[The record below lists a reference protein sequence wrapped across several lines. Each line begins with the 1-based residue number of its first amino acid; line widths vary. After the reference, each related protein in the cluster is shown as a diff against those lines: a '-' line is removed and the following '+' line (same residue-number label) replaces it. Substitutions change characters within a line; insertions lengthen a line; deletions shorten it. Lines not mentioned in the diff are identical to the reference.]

1 MRRIDDGAEIGA
13 QIERIADRER
23 ARALDHLFREAVAN
37 GALNQ
42 QPRRRFADL
51 ALIAEHEAD
60 RNIRR
65 HGQIRRVGEDDVGAL
80 AAQLEADALQIRIG
94 RRGHDFAADLARAG
108 EGDAVDIV
116 MRGERC
122 AGLVVAGHHLQ
133 NAFRQAG
140 FERELGDAQ
149 TNQRRVLGRLE
160 HHRISGDEGRAEFPG
175 ADHRRRIPGQNRA
188 DHAERRARDH
198 RGDVVV
204 EMRKLVVE
212 LVGRLAVPPQTVDR
226 EVDLELFG
234 EPDRHAH
241 VAAFERGEPQGFGG
255 DAIGPIEQDALAL
268 FRAHALPAAR
278 FERAPRAGDRA
289 VDVGRLA
296 IRYGG
301 NRLAVDRRD
310 HVECLAGQRAC
321 QLAVDD
327 GLHGRDRQFFRVGD
341 LPLLA
346 FQHGV
351 CSGLMCVLSD
361 FRSAGSA

>member
-1 MRRIDDGAEIGA
+1 MRR
-13 QIERIADRER
+13 
-23 ARALDHLFREAVAN
+23 
-37 GALNQ
+37 
-42 QPRRRFADL
+42 
-51 ALIAEHEAD
+51 
-60 RNIRR
+60 
-65 HGQIRRVGEDDVGAL
+65 
-80 AAQLEADALQIRIG
+80 
-94 RRGHDFAADLARAG
+94 
-108 EGDAVDIV
+108 
-116 MRGERC
+116 
-122 AGLVVAGHHLQ
+122 
-133 NAFRQAG
+133 
-140 FERELGDAQ
+140 
-149 TNQRRVLGRLE
+149 QRRVLGRLE
-160 HHRISGDEGRAEFPG
+160 HHRISCNEGRAEFPG
-175 ADHRRRIPGQNRA
+175 ADHGRRIPGQYRA

-198 RGDVVV
+198 CGDVVA

-241 VAAFERGEPQGFGG
+241 VAALERGEPQGFGG

-278 FERAPRAGDRA
+278 FEGAPRAGDSV
-289 VDVGRLA
+289 VDVCRLA

-351 CSGLMCVLSD
+351 CSGLMCVRRRFQKRRIGLTTLPLSA
-361 FRSAGSA
+361 SAIASLMRANG